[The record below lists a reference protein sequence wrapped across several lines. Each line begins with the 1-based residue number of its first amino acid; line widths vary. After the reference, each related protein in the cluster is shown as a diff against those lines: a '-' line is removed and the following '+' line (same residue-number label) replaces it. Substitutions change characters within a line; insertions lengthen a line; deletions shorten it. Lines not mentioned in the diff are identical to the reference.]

1 MIETTFL
8 VQILQIITASSIFF
22 VWVVRYNNIIEEFE
36 KYKLSAWLRDL
47 VGILK
52 ISLAI
57 MLIMG
62 IFYEKFKIL
71 GAGGL
76 LILMTAAFFT
86 HVRVKNP
93 AYKAFPSFTLFT
105 FSAVILFAESVQ
117 F

>member
-1 MIETTFL
+1 MVENSIEALKIIVT
-8 VQILQIITASSIFF
+8 VSILF
-22 VWVVRYNNIIEEFE
+22 VWFIRYDNIKKEFIEYGYATWF
-36 KYKLSAWLRDL
+36 RDL
-47 VGILK
+47 IGILK
-52 ISLAI
+52 ISFAI

-105 FSAVILFAESVQ
+105 FSAVILFAESIQ